1 MTSVEHGPMSS
12 EFPFDLTLSGD
23 IHLSNSSQL
32 LRLMFGF
39 AAIITA
45 AALLLHFLN
54 WQKQARMDWAAF
66 FNMFGLFVLAL
77 TGALDLPS
85 RRWRAILSALALG
98 LIFPSAFLLLTR

>member
-1 MTSVEHGPMSS
+1 MTTVEHGPMSS
-12 EFPFDLTLSGD
+12 EFRFDLSPSGATYLSK
-23 IHLSNSSQL
+23 SSQL
-32 LRLMFGF
+32 VRLTFGF

-77 TGALDLPS
+77 TGTLDLPS
-85 RRWRAILSALALG
+85 RRWRVILSAVALG
-98 LIFPSAFLLLTR
+98 LIFPSAYLLLT